1 MATAKKKAPRKK
13 GAKKV
18 RAGRLKKVAGGI
30 THIQRQFL
38 DALLELHEVKAAAES
53 CGIHRNQHYRL
64 WVNQPEYAREFEQV
78 MDVVDQARA
87 DDVLGEI
94 RNRGLGFTTEI
105 IEEKLAPGGKDGEMV
120 RVGLTRKVE
129 KKYSTG
135 CLIWLGN
142 KYHGNPARLEIGGI
156 GGGPIEAKI
165 SVEAFRL
172 AAEEPDP

>member
-1 MATAKKKAPRKK
+1 MATAKKKAPKKK

-38 DALLELHEVKAAAES
+38 DSLLELHEVKAAAEAI
-53 CGIHRNQHYRL
+53 GIHRNQHYRL
-64 WVNQPEYAREFEQV
+64 WVNQPDYAREFEQV
-78 MDVVDQARA
+78 MAVVDKARA

-94 RNRGLGFTTEI
+94 RNRGLGFSSET
-105 IEEKLAPGGKDGEMV
+105 IEEKMAPDATGKMV
-120 RVGLTRKVE
+120 RVGLTRKIE

-142 KYHGNPARLEIGGI
+142 KYHGNPARLEISGV
-156 GGGPIEAKI
+156 GGGAIEAKI